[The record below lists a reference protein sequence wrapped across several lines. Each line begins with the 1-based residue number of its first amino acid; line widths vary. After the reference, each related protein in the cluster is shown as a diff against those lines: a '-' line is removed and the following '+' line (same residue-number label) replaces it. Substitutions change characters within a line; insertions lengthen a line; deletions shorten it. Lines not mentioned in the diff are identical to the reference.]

1 MIIDT
6 HAHLEII
13 DDLENSLK
21 RAKDAGVGKIITIGT
36 SLESSKKAI
45 EIAQKFSRDDLQIFA
60 TCGIHPKDGKDEV
73 EKFSLDRCIDTLKQL
88 IGSSSK
94 VVGVGEAGLDYRLT
108 ADPSTHSVNSVQ
120 ASSGQAKPVT
130 TDEEKEFQRKL
141 FTEQIKLAGE
151 LNLPL
156 IIHCRNAWDEIF
168 EHLDNKRGQSSFGVF
183 HSWTGDWNSA
193 QKALNLGFYI
203 SFSGI
208 VTFKQ
213 SLRSSSF
220 GELRTA
226 GLKNALDI
234 QEVAKKMP
242 LEQILIET
250 DSPFLSPEPLRGKT
264 NEPKNVRIIA
274 EFLAHL
280 RSQPIDKIIGVSA
293 DNAKRL
299 FGI

>member
-36 SLESSKKAI
+36 SLESSKKVI
-45 EIAQKFSRDDLQIFA
+45 EIAQKFSRDDLQIYA
-60 TCGIHPKDGKDEV
+60 TCGLHPKDAKGKL
-73 EKFSLDRCIDTLKQL
+73 EKFGLLQCINTLKQ
-88 IGSSSK
+88 IAESSDK

-156 IIHCRNAWDEIF
+156 IIHCRNGWEEI
-168 EHLDNKRGQSSFGVF
+168 LSLLTTDYGLPTPPGVF
-183 HSWTGDWNSA
+183 HSFTGNWHAA
-193 QKALNLGFYI
+193 QKALELGFYI

-208 VTFKQ
+208 VTF
-213 SLRSSSF
+213 
-220 GELRTA
+220 E
-226 GLKNALDI
+226 NATKI
-234 QEVAKKMP
+234 QEAAKKMP
-242 LEQILIET
+242 LERMFIET
-250 DSPFLSPEPLRGKT
+250 DSPFLSPEPLRGKQ